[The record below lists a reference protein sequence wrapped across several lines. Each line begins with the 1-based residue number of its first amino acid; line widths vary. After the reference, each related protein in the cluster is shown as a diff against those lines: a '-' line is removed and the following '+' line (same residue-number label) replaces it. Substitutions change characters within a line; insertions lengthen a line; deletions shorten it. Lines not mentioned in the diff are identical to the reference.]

1 MACTL
6 LDVVQFLCTV
16 SNEFILSTKKM
27 LLAFRFD
34 LSIKRKKNSV
44 DRMWSNYFY
53 KWFSKQINKTSG
65 FELGLVR
72 MKKKKNHVNTK

>member
-6 LDVVQFLCTV
+6 LDVVLFLCTV

-34 LSIKRKKNSV
+34 LSIKRKKKIVWTECEAITFTS
-44 DRMWSNYFY
+44 DFL
-53 KWFSKQINKTSG
+53 NKLITH
-65 FELGLVR
+65 LGLSLA
-72 MKKKKNHVNTK
+72 